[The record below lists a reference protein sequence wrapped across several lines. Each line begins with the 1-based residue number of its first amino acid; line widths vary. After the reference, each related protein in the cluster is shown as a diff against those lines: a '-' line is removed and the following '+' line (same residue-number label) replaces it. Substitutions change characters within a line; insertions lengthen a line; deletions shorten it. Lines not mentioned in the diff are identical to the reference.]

1 MSTRATIAVRRPSG
15 DYLAVYLHYDGYP
28 EHAGRLLAA
37 HYQTSE
43 EVETLIA
50 GGDIRSLDA
59 EIGEADRFS
68 NGPAASVLPTH
79 DSLVD
84 FAKNC
89 GAAFLYVFDDDRS
102 VGHPDRRLPKSWQCQ
117 KLSF

>member
-37 HYQTSE
+37 NYQTGE
-43 EVETLIA
+43 EAETLIA
-50 GGDIRSLDA
+50 DGDIRSLDA
-59 EIGEADRFS
+59 ELGEPDRFS
-68 NGPAASVLPTH
+68 NGPATSVLPTH

-84 FAKNC
+84 FAQNC
-89 GAAFLYVFDDDRS
+89 GASYCTFSTMTDVSVLPTDACHNPGNVRS
-102 VGHPDRRLPKSWQCQ
+102 
-117 KLSF
+117 